1 MRLIDNPTARR
12 IFLDRHALCE
22 APTGAAT
29 RADLLALIQRL
40 GFVQVDS
47 INTVARAHDMILWS
61 RRRAYRPELLR
72 RMVDRDRT
80 LFEHW
85 THDAAVIP
93 SAFLPHWRWRMRR
106 DTPRILERYR
116 NWHGA
121 DFEDRLD
128 EVIAHIR
135 DHGPAG
141 TGDVGQ
147 DEARSKG
154 GWWEWHPSKAALEF
168 LWQSGRIAVTRRE
181 GFAKLY
187 DLAERVHPPGPEMTD
202 DDAIDWAMQAALDRL
217 GFATTGELAAFWGRI
232 RPEEAARWADAALH
246 RGEVVPVR
254 IESADGSHRRALAR
268 PDLETDAA
276 PQARGL
282 RILSPFDPALRDRNR
297 TERFFGFHYRIEVF
311 VPEAKRQFGYYVFP
325 ILEDDRLIGRVDARA
340 RRAEG
345 ALSVAGLWLEPGI
358 RPAKGRLAK
367 IEAQLQ
373 RLAGFAQ
380 CERVEYEDGWQK
392 WT

>member
-12 IFLDRHALCE
+12 LFLDRHALCE
-22 APTGAAT
+22 APTGAAA
-29 RADLLALIQRL
+29 RPDLLALIERL

-61 RRRAYRPELLR
+61 RRRAYRPPLLK
-72 RMVDRDRT
+72 RMLEKDRS

-85 THDAAVIP
+85 THDAAIIP
-93 SAFLPHWRWRMRR
+93 ASFLPHWRWRMRR
-106 DTPRILERYR
+106 DTPRILDRYR
-116 NWHGA
+116 KWHGP

-128 EVIAHIR
+128 EVITHIR

-168 LWQSGRIAVTRRE
+168 LWQSGRIAVTRRD

-187 DLAERVHPPGPEMTD
+187 DLAERVHAPGEEMTD
-202 DDAIDWAMQAALDRL
+202 ADAIDWAMNAALDRL

-232 RPEEAARWADAALH
+232 RPDEAARWADAALH

-268 PDLETDAA
+268 PDLDPDTAAA
-276 PQARGL
+276 PRGL

-297 TERFFGFHYRIEVF
+297 TERLFGFHYRIEVF
-311 VPEAKRQFGYYVFP
+311 VPEAKRRFGYYVFP
-325 ILEDDRLIGRVDARA
+325 ILEDDRLIGRIDARA

-345 ALSVAGLWLEPGI
+345 VLSVAGLWLEPGI
-358 RPAKGRLAK
+358 RPAKARLAK

-373 RLAGFAQ
+373 RLALFAQ
-380 CERVEYEDGWQK
+380 CERVDYEAGWQK
-392 WT
+392 W